1 MVLDLQTDFPD
12 RIKSGKVVYYGE
24 AHKKL
29 TISKVRPHDKYLL
42 VTFKNILSNDNA
54 REYTNQLLFVRTDEI
69 EPLPK
74 GQFYFH
80 ELIGMDVVEDRAKIG
95 SVTDILETGANDV
108 IVVLSTEGKEIL
120 LPFIESVILDIDSD
134 GRRISVHLPEWL

>member
-1 MVLDLQTDFPD
+1 
-12 RIKSGKVVYYGE
+12 
-24 AHKKL
+24 
-29 TISKVRPHDKYLL
+29 
-42 VTFKNILSNDNA
+42 
-54 REYTNQLLFVRTDEI
+54 
-69 EPLPK
+69 
-74 GQFYFH
+74 
-80 ELIGMDVVEDRAKIG
+80 MDVVEDRAKIG